1 MCKIDTGYLEVSTL
15 PDGSTRVECTTPGCD
30 EQAIK
35 FFHIVGGTNFL
46 VAACEYCA
54 TQLAINIPNFCNLRS
69 IKLETLIVGEV
80 MTELRSI
87 SYLAYTSGGHKA
99 GH

>member
-1 MCKIDTGYLEVSTL
+1 MCKVDTGYLEVSIL

-30 EQAIK
+30 KQATK
-35 FFHIVGGTNFL
+35 FFHIASGADFL

-54 TQLAINIPNFCNLRS
+54 TQLAINIPNFCWLRS

-80 MTELRSI
+80 MTELRTS
-87 SYLAYTSGGHKA
+87 SYLIYTDGGHKPP
-99 GH
+99 